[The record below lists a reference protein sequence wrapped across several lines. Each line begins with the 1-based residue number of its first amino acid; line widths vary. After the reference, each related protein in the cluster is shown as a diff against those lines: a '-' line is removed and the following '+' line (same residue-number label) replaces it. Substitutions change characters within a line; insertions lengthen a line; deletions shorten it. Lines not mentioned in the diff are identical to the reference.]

1 MYTLQYAFEAFA
13 HIINTVCAIKIDF
26 PHQIKLF
33 CNMKIGHS
41 IFFPRREHQVFV
53 PTFSKRCPHS
63 HTLLT
68 TWRPVKAPNR
78 YQIIVGYG
86 IISGLMRYFMFPQYA
101 IELHLLVF
109 AVFTV
114 GLTITWDMV
123 RLLSEYLDKKMP
135 YERGIM
141 QRVVLQIS
149 ISLLFTIFFRK
160 LWVALMVHLFPHEF
174 NIPILKHII
183 FFIDILI
190 TLVINANYISLYF
203 FREWKKS
210 AVQAERLQKERAQV
224 QFDNLKN
231 QLNPHFLFNSLTS
244 LNSLIFDNQQLASD
258 FLKHLSRVYRY
269 VLQTKDREL
278 VSLSTELD
286 FISNYVFLLKTR
298 FEEMLRI
305 DFDVPEDQLEKQ
317 IAPVTLQILIE
328 NAIKHN
334 IISESKHL
342 RIHIY
347 IQNDYLVVENN
358 LQRKTLVEDSN
369 KTGLE
374 NMQNLYSFYSA
385 DRKVLIEE
393 TATSF
398 AVKLPLL

>member
-1 MYTLQYAFEAFA
+1 
-13 HIINTVCAIKIDF
+13 
-26 PHQIKLF
+26 
-33 CNMKIGHS
+33 MKIGHS
-41 IFFPRREHQVFV
+41 ILFPRREHKVFV

-78 YQIIVGYG
+78 YQIILGYG
-86 IISGLMRYFMFPQYA
+86 IISSVMRYFMFPQYG

-109 AVFTV
+109 AVFTL
-114 GLTITWDMV
+114 GLTITWDTV
-123 RLLSEYLDKKMP
+123 RLLSEFLDKKMP
-135 YERGIM
+135 YEQGIM
-141 QRVVLQIS
+141 QRLIIQIS
-149 ISLLFTIFFRK
+149 LSLVFTIFFRK
-160 LWVALMVHLFPHEF
+160 IWVSIMVSLFPHEF
-174 NIPILKHII
+174 NNPILKHIV

-278 VSLSTELD
+278 VSLSTEVD

-298 FEEMLRI
+298 FEEMLSI
-305 DFDVPEDQLEKQ
+305 DFEIPDSQLEKQ

-328 NAIKHN
+328 NATKHN

-342 RIHIY
+342 KIRIY
-347 IQNDYLVVENN
+347 TQNDYLVVENN

-374 NMQNLYSFYSA
+374 NMQNLYSFYT